1 MLKDMKTVGVLL
13 LLSAISAGTAYAV
26 PKWGT
31 AGVKEIQQNGV
42 CNGVVTDTTGETV
55 IGASVVVKGTTNGTI
70 TGLDGDFS
78 LSGVTKGSILVVS
91 FVGYQNTEVKW
102 NGQPLTIVLKED
114 TKVLDEVVVVGYGT
128 QKKAN
133 LSGAVAAVDGKVLQD
148 RPITNIGQG
157 LQGVVPNLNITMNNG
172 GAPGAT
178 SSFNIRG
185 NTSLNGGSPLV
196 LVDNVQMDANLVNPD
211 DIESISVL
219 KDAASASIYGARAA
233 YGVILI
239 TTKKGKKSDKPT
251 VSLSATGYW
260 QSPALT
266 FHNVNS
272 MQYLTMMDEA
282 YQNDGGSG
290 HYFKSQVYQYAE
302 DYFNGKYD
310 SPVFFDTAYDTYK
323 YGYCGN
329 TDWWDELY
337 KTSFSQI
344 YTANISGGNDR
355 TTYYASVSMN
365 DQGGILKAG
374 DDKYNKYNANVN
386 ISSNITKWL
395 NVSAKI
401 AHTYTDELHPT
412 GGTTAMNSTAYSGLS
427 SYSGMMKGDLS
438 PLMPVKHPDG
448 HYAGQG
454 SYTNPVAIMEQG
466 GNAQYKQNDLWMTG
480 AVKIT
485 PIKGLVIN
493 ADYTWNFY
501 GKSSNQHVQ
510 NFYDYTAVPGTE
522 NYYPWTNPSSVT
534 VTNNDDYY
542 NAFNAFAEY
551 TFSLK
556 EKHNFKVMV
565 GYNQENKHK
574 KYHYAG
580 RKNLID
586 SSNPSLNLAYG
597 KSSNQH
603 VQNFYDYTAVP
614 GTENYYP
621 WTNPSSVTVTN
632 NDDYYNAFNAFA
644 EYTFSLK
651 EKHNFKVMVGYNQ
664 ENKHKK
670 YHYAG
675 RKNLIDSSNPSLNL
689 AYGDMAMNGSETH
702 WSVNGFFAR
711 INYDY
716 KGKYLL
722 ELNGRYDGSSK
733 FPHGDRYAFFPSA
746 SVAWRV
752 SEEKFWEPIRGWFD
766 NFKLRA
772 SYGSL
777 GNQALDES
785 RYGNF
790 PYLATYGINTKYG
803 ALLNGTRPVAVS
815 VPGLVSASFTWETV
829 NQIDFGFDASFFGG
843 RLNTSFDWY
852 RRNTKD
858 MLTAGQALPAVL
870 GTSVP
875 QENAA
880 DMKTVG
886 WEVSLEWNDRLS
898 NGFGYH
904 IKGVLSDYQA
914 SITKFSNPTKL
925 LGTHYVGEK
934 LNEIWGYVSN
944 GLFQSD
950 EDAKAADQSYLS
962 GGSWGAGDVKY
973 EDLNN
978 DGKIDIGKNTLD
990 DSGDRKIIG
999 NSTPRYSYGIT
1010 AGFDYK
1016 GFDFEMFW
1024 QGIGKRDYW
1033 LGGSQFWGF
1042 TDEWCTPLTS
1052 SLDYWTEDNR
1062 DAYFPRLHHY
1072 GVNGGNHQVSTRY
1085 LQNAAYLRLKN
1096 VVLGYT
1102 IPRSITEKVKISR
1115 LRVFVQGEN
1124 LLTFTPLIDSYDP
1137 ETLNNMTYPIN
1148 KKISVGLNLTF

>member
-172 GAPGAT
+172 DAPGAT

-493 ADYTWNFY
+493 ADYTWNF
-501 GKSSNQHVQ
+501 
-510 NFYDYTAVPGTE
+510 
-522 NYYPWTNPSSVT
+522 
-534 VTNNDDYY
+534 
-542 NAFNAFAEY
+542 
-551 TFSLK
+551 
-556 EKHNFKVMV
+556 
-565 GYNQENKHK
+565 
-574 KYHYAG
+574 
-580 RKNLID
+580 
-586 SSNPSLNLAYG
+586 YG

-1124 LLTFTPLIDSYDP
+1124 LLTFTPLIDSNDP

>member
-586 SSNPSLNLAYG
+586 SSNPSL
-597 KSSNQH
+597 
-603 VQNFYDYTAVP
+603 
-614 GTENYYP
+614 
-621 WTNPSSVTVTN
+621 
-632 NDDYYNAFNAFA
+632 
-644 EYTFSLK
+644 
-651 EKHNFKVMVGYNQ
+651 
-664 ENKHKK
+664 
-670 YHYAG
+670 
-675 RKNLIDSSNPSLNL
+675 IL

>member
-1 MLKDMKTVGVLL
+1 MLKDMKTVGVQLL
-13 LLSAISAGTAYAV
+13 LCAISAGTAYAV

-597 KSSNQH
+597 
-603 VQNFYDYTAVP
+603 
-614 GTENYYP
+614 
-621 WTNPSSVTVTN
+621 
-632 NDDYYNAFNAFA
+632 
-644 EYTFSLK
+644 
-651 EKHNFKVMVGYNQ
+651 
-664 ENKHKK
+664 
-670 YHYAG
+670 
-675 RKNLIDSSNPSLNL
+675 
-689 AYGDMAMNGSETH
+689 DMAMNGSETH

>member
-374 DDKYNKYNANVN
+374 DDKYNKYNAN
-386 ISSNITKWL
+386 KWL

-493 ADYTWNFY
+493 ADYTWNF
-501 GKSSNQHVQ
+501 
-510 NFYDYTAVPGTE
+510 
-522 NYYPWTNPSSVT
+522 
-534 VTNNDDYY
+534 
-542 NAFNAFAEY
+542 
-551 TFSLK
+551 
-556 EKHNFKVMV
+556 
-565 GYNQENKHK
+565 
-574 KYHYAG
+574 
-580 RKNLID
+580 
-586 SSNPSLNLAYG
+586 YG

>member
-510 NFYDYTAVPGTE
+510 NFYDYTAV
-522 NYYPWTNPSSVT
+522 S
-534 VTNNDDYY
+534 
-542 NAFNAFAEY
+542 
-551 TFSLK
+551 
-556 EKHNFKVMV
+556 
-565 GYNQENKHK
+565 
-574 KYHYAG
+574 
-580 RKNLID
+580 
-586 SSNPSLNLAYG
+586 
-597 KSSNQH
+597 
-603 VQNFYDYTAVP
+603 

>member
-13 LLSAISAGTAYAV
+13 LLSARSAGTADAV

-597 KSSNQH
+597 
-603 VQNFYDYTAVP
+603 
-614 GTENYYP
+614 
-621 WTNPSSVTVTN
+621 
-632 NDDYYNAFNAFA
+632 
-644 EYTFSLK
+644 
-651 EKHNFKVMVGYNQ
+651 
-664 ENKHKK
+664 
-670 YHYAG
+670 
-675 RKNLIDSSNPSLNL
+675 
-689 AYGDMAMNGSETH
+689 DMAMNGSETH

>member
-78 LSGVTKGSILVVS
+78 LLGVTKGSILVVS

-493 ADYTWNFY
+493 ADYTWNF
-501 GKSSNQHVQ
+501 
-510 NFYDYTAVPGTE
+510 
-522 NYYPWTNPSSVT
+522 
-534 VTNNDDYY
+534 
-542 NAFNAFAEY
+542 
-551 TFSLK
+551 
-556 EKHNFKVMV
+556 
-565 GYNQENKHK
+565 
-574 KYHYAG
+574 
-580 RKNLID
+580 
-586 SSNPSLNLAYG
+586 YG

>member
-251 VSLSATGYW
+251 VSLSAMGYW

-493 ADYTWNFY
+493 ADYTWNF
-501 GKSSNQHVQ
+501 
-510 NFYDYTAVPGTE
+510 
-522 NYYPWTNPSSVT
+522 
-534 VTNNDDYY
+534 
-542 NAFNAFAEY
+542 
-551 TFSLK
+551 
-556 EKHNFKVMV
+556 
-565 GYNQENKHK
+565 
-574 KYHYAG
+574 
-580 RKNLID
+580 
-586 SSNPSLNLAYG
+586 YG

-1024 QGIGKRDYW
+1024 LGIGKRDYW

>member
-70 TGLDGDFS
+70 TGLDGDCS
-78 LSGVTKGSILVVS
+78 LSGGTKGSILVVS

-485 PIKGLVIN
+485 TIKGLVIN
-493 ADYTWNFY
+493 ADYTWNF
-501 GKSSNQHVQ
+501 
-510 NFYDYTAVPGTE
+510 
-522 NYYPWTNPSSVT
+522 
-534 VTNNDDYY
+534 
-542 NAFNAFAEY
+542 
-551 TFSLK
+551 
-556 EKHNFKVMV
+556 
-565 GYNQENKHK
+565 
-574 KYHYAG
+574 
-580 RKNLID
+580 
-586 SSNPSLNLAYG
+586 YG

-1010 AGFDYK
+1010 AGFDFK
-1016 GFDFEMFW
+1016 GLDFDMFW

-1124 LLTFTPLIDSYDP
+1124 LLTSTPLIDSYDP

>member
-542 NAFNAFAEY
+542 NAF
-551 TFSLK
+551 
-556 EKHNFKVMV
+556 
-565 GYNQENKHK
+565 
-574 KYHYAG
+574 
-580 RKNLID
+580 
-586 SSNPSLNLAYG
+586 
-597 KSSNQH
+597 
-603 VQNFYDYTAVP
+603 
-614 GTENYYP
+614 
-621 WTNPSSVTVTN
+621 
-632 NDDYYNAFNAFA
+632 A

>member
-454 SYTNPVAIMEQG
+454 GYTNPVAIMEQG

-493 ADYTWNFY
+493 ADYTWNF
-501 GKSSNQHVQ
+501 
-510 NFYDYTAVPGTE
+510 
-522 NYYPWTNPSSVT
+522 
-534 VTNNDDYY
+534 
-542 NAFNAFAEY
+542 
-551 TFSLK
+551 
-556 EKHNFKVMV
+556 
-565 GYNQENKHK
+565 
-574 KYHYAG
+574 
-580 RKNLID
+580 
-586 SSNPSLNLAYG
+586 YG

-1085 LQNAAYLRLKN
+1085 LQNAAYLSLKN

>member
-597 KSSNQH
+597 
-603 VQNFYDYTAVP
+603 
-614 GTENYYP
+614 
-621 WTNPSSVTVTN
+621 
-632 NDDYYNAFNAFA
+632 
-644 EYTFSLK
+644 
-651 EKHNFKVMVGYNQ
+651 
-664 ENKHKK
+664 
-670 YHYAG
+670 
-675 RKNLIDSSNPSLNL
+675 
-689 AYGDMAMNGSETH
+689 DMAMNGSETH

-1148 KKISVGLNLTF
+1148 KKISVGLDLTF

>member
-597 KSSNQH
+597 
-603 VQNFYDYTAVP
+603 
-614 GTENYYP
+614 
-621 WTNPSSVTVTN
+621 
-632 NDDYYNAFNAFA
+632 
-644 EYTFSLK
+644 
-651 EKHNFKVMVGYNQ
+651 
-664 ENKHKK
+664 
-670 YHYAG
+670 
-675 RKNLIDSSNPSLNL
+675 
-689 AYGDMAMNGSETH
+689 DMAMNGSETH

-1033 LGGSQFWGF
+1033 LEGSQFWGF

>member
-31 AGVKEIQQNGV
+31 AGVKKIQQNGV

-493 ADYTWNFY
+493 ADYTWNF
-501 GKSSNQHVQ
+501 
-510 NFYDYTAVPGTE
+510 
-522 NYYPWTNPSSVT
+522 
-534 VTNNDDYY
+534 
-542 NAFNAFAEY
+542 
-551 TFSLK
+551 
-556 EKHNFKVMV
+556 
-565 GYNQENKHK
+565 
-574 KYHYAG
+574 
-580 RKNLID
+580 
-586 SSNPSLNLAYG
+586 YG

>member
-485 PIKGLVIN
+485 TIKGLVIN

-501 GKSSNQHVQ
+501 GKSSN
-510 NFYDYTAVPGTE
+510 
-522 NYYPWTNPSSVT
+522 
-534 VTNNDDYY
+534 
-542 NAFNAFAEY
+542 
-551 TFSLK
+551 
-556 EKHNFKVMV
+556 
-565 GYNQENKHK
+565 
-574 KYHYAG
+574 
-580 RKNLID
+580 R
-586 SSNPSLNLAYG
+586 
-597 KSSNQH
+597 H

-1124 LLTFTPLIDSYDP
+1124 LLTSTPLIDSYDP

>member
-454 SYTNPVAIMEQG
+454 GYTNPVAIMEQG

-493 ADYTWNFY
+493 ADYTWNF
-501 GKSSNQHVQ
+501 
-510 NFYDYTAVPGTE
+510 
-522 NYYPWTNPSSVT
+522 
-534 VTNNDDYY
+534 
-542 NAFNAFAEY
+542 
-551 TFSLK
+551 
-556 EKHNFKVMV
+556 
-565 GYNQENKHK
+565 
-574 KYHYAG
+574 
-580 RKNLID
+580 
-586 SSNPSLNLAYG
+586 YG

-785 RYGNF
+785 SYGNF

>member
-597 KSSNQH
+597 
-603 VQNFYDYTAVP
+603 
-614 GTENYYP
+614 
-621 WTNPSSVTVTN
+621 
-632 NDDYYNAFNAFA
+632 
-644 EYTFSLK
+644 
-651 EKHNFKVMVGYNQ
+651 
-664 ENKHKK
+664 
-670 YHYAG
+670 
-675 RKNLIDSSNPSLNL
+675 
-689 AYGDMAMNGSETH
+689 DMAMNGSETH

-870 GTSVP
+870 GASVP

>member
-1 MLKDMKTVGVLL
+1 M
-13 LLSAISAGTAYAV
+13 
-26 PKWGT
+26 
-31 AGVKEIQQNGV
+31 
-42 CNGVVTDTTGETV
+42 
-55 IGASVVVKGTTNGTI
+55 
-70 TGLDGDFS
+70 
-78 LSGVTKGSILVVS
+78 
-91 FVGYQNTEVKW
+91 
-102 NGQPLTIVLKED
+102 
-114 TKVLDEVVVVGYGT
+114 
-128 QKKAN
+128 
-133 LSGAVAAVDGKVLQD
+133 
-148 RPITNIGQG
+148 
-157 LQGVVPNLNITMNNG
+157 
-172 GAPGAT
+172 
-178 SSFNIRG
+178 
-185 NTSLNGGSPLV
+185 
-196 LVDNVQMDANLVNPD
+196 
-211 DIESISVL
+211 
-219 KDAASASIYGARAA
+219 
-233 YGVILI
+233 
-239 TTKKGKKSDKPT
+239 
-251 VSLSATGYW
+251 
-260 QSPALT
+260 T

-597 KSSNQH
+597 
-603 VQNFYDYTAVP
+603 
-614 GTENYYP
+614 
-621 WTNPSSVTVTN
+621 
-632 NDDYYNAFNAFA
+632 
-644 EYTFSLK
+644 
-651 EKHNFKVMVGYNQ
+651 
-664 ENKHKK
+664 
-670 YHYAG
+670 
-675 RKNLIDSSNPSLNL
+675 
-689 AYGDMAMNGSETH
+689 DMAMNGSETH

-733 FPHGDRYAFFPSA
+733 FPHGDRYAFF
-746 SVAWRV
+746 
-752 SEEKFWEPIRGWFD
+752 
-766 NFKLRA
+766 
-772 SYGSL
+772 
-777 GNQALDES
+777 
-785 RYGNF
+785 
-790 PYLATYGINTKYG
+790 
-803 ALLNGTRPVAVS
+803 
-815 VPGLVSASFTWETV
+815 
-829 NQIDFGFDASFFGG
+829 
-843 RLNTSFDWY
+843 
-852 RRNTKD
+852 
-858 MLTAGQALPAVL
+858 
-870 GTSVP
+870 
-875 QENAA
+875 
-880 DMKTVG
+880 
-886 WEVSLEWNDRLS
+886 
-898 NGFGYH
+898 
-904 IKGVLSDYQA
+904 
-914 SITKFSNPTKL
+914 
-925 LGTHYVGEK
+925 
-934 LNEIWGYVSN
+934 
-944 GLFQSD
+944 
-950 EDAKAADQSYLS
+950 
-962 GGSWGAGDVKY
+962 
-973 EDLNN
+973 
-978 DGKIDIGKNTLD
+978 
-990 DSGDRKIIG
+990 
-999 NSTPRYSYGIT
+999 
-1010 AGFDYK
+1010 
-1016 GFDFEMFW
+1016 
-1024 QGIGKRDYW
+1024 
-1033 LGGSQFWGF
+1033 
-1042 TDEWCTPLTS
+1042 
-1052 SLDYWTEDNR
+1052 
-1062 DAYFPRLHHY
+1062 
-1072 GVNGGNHQVSTRY
+1072 HQ
-1085 LQNAAYLRLKN
+1085 LQ
-1096 VVLGYT
+1096 
-1102 IPRSITEKVKISR
+1102 
-1115 LRVFVQGEN
+1115 
-1124 LLTFTPLIDSYDP
+1124 
-1137 ETLNNMTYPIN
+1137 
-1148 KKISVGLNLTF
+1148 

>member
-1 MLKDMKTVGVLL
+1 MLKNMKTVGVLL

-454 SYTNPVAIMEQG
+454 GYTNPVAIMEQG

-493 ADYTWNFY
+493 ADYTWNF
-501 GKSSNQHVQ
+501 
-510 NFYDYTAVPGTE
+510 
-522 NYYPWTNPSSVT
+522 
-534 VTNNDDYY
+534 
-542 NAFNAFAEY
+542 
-551 TFSLK
+551 
-556 EKHNFKVMV
+556 
-565 GYNQENKHK
+565 
-574 KYHYAG
+574 
-580 RKNLID
+580 
-586 SSNPSLNLAYG
+586 YG

>member
-114 TKVLDEVVVVGYGT
+114 TKVLDEVVVAGYGT

-133 LSGAVAAVDGKVLQD
+133 LSVAVAAVDGKVLQD

-493 ADYTWNFY
+493 ADYTWNF
-501 GKSSNQHVQ
+501 
-510 NFYDYTAVPGTE
+510 
-522 NYYPWTNPSSVT
+522 
-534 VTNNDDYY
+534 
-542 NAFNAFAEY
+542 
-551 TFSLK
+551 
-556 EKHNFKVMV
+556 
-565 GYNQENKHK
+565 
-574 KYHYAG
+574 
-580 RKNLID
+580 
-586 SSNPSLNLAYG
+586 YG

>member
-55 IGASVVVKGTTNGTI
+55 IIGASVVVKGTTNGTI

-454 SYTNPVAIMEQG
+454 GYTNPVAIMEQG

-493 ADYTWNFY
+493 ADYTWNF
-501 GKSSNQHVQ
+501 
-510 NFYDYTAVPGTE
+510 
-522 NYYPWTNPSSVT
+522 
-534 VTNNDDYY
+534 
-542 NAFNAFAEY
+542 
-551 TFSLK
+551 
-556 EKHNFKVMV
+556 
-565 GYNQENKHK
+565 
-574 KYHYAG
+574 
-580 RKNLID
+580 
-586 SSNPSLNLAYG
+586 YG

-934 LNEIWGYVSN
+934 LDEIWGYVSN

>member
-597 KSSNQH
+597 
-603 VQNFYDYTAVP
+603 
-614 GTENYYP
+614 
-621 WTNPSSVTVTN
+621 
-632 NDDYYNAFNAFA
+632 
-644 EYTFSLK
+644 
-651 EKHNFKVMVGYNQ
+651 
-664 ENKHKK
+664 
-670 YHYAG
+670 
-675 RKNLIDSSNPSLNL
+675 
-689 AYGDMAMNGSETH
+689 DMAMNGSETH

-978 DGKIDIGKNTLD
+978 DGKIDRGKNTLD

>member
-1 MLKDMKTVGVLL
+1 
-13 LLSAISAGTAYAV
+13 
-26 PKWGT
+26 
-31 AGVKEIQQNGV
+31 
-42 CNGVVTDTTGETV
+42 
-55 IGASVVVKGTTNGTI
+55 
-70 TGLDGDFS
+70 
-78 LSGVTKGSILVVS
+78 
-91 FVGYQNTEVKW
+91 
-102 NGQPLTIVLKED
+102 
-114 TKVLDEVVVVGYGT
+114 
-128 QKKAN
+128 
-133 LSGAVAAVDGKVLQD
+133 
-148 RPITNIGQG
+148 
-157 LQGVVPNLNITMNNG
+157 
-172 GAPGAT
+172 
-178 SSFNIRG
+178 
-185 NTSLNGGSPLV
+185 
-196 LVDNVQMDANLVNPD
+196 
-211 DIESISVL
+211 
-219 KDAASASIYGARAA
+219 
-233 YGVILI
+233 
-239 TTKKGKKSDKPT
+239 
-251 VSLSATGYW
+251 
-260 QSPALT
+260 
-266 FHNVNS
+266 

-485 PIKGLVIN
+485 TIKGLVIN
-493 ADYTWNFY
+493 ADYTWNF
-501 GKSSNQHVQ
+501 
-510 NFYDYTAVPGTE
+510 
-522 NYYPWTNPSSVT
+522 
-534 VTNNDDYY
+534 
-542 NAFNAFAEY
+542 
-551 TFSLK
+551 
-556 EKHNFKVMV
+556 
-565 GYNQENKHK
+565 
-574 KYHYAG
+574 
-580 RKNLID
+580 
-586 SSNPSLNLAYG
+586 YG

-1124 LLTFTPLIDSYDP
+1124 LLTSTPLIDSYDP

>member
-597 KSSNQH
+597 
-603 VQNFYDYTAVP
+603 
-614 GTENYYP
+614 
-621 WTNPSSVTVTN
+621 
-632 NDDYYNAFNAFA
+632 
-644 EYTFSLK
+644 
-651 EKHNFKVMVGYNQ
+651 
-664 ENKHKK
+664 
-670 YHYAG
+670 
-675 RKNLIDSSNPSLNL
+675 
-689 AYGDMAMNGSETH
+689 DMAMNGSETH

-752 SEEKFWEPIRGWFD
+752 SEEKFWEPIRGGFD

>member
-597 KSSNQH
+597 
-603 VQNFYDYTAVP
+603 
-614 GTENYYP
+614 
-621 WTNPSSVTVTN
+621 
-632 NDDYYNAFNAFA
+632 
-644 EYTFSLK
+644 
-651 EKHNFKVMVGYNQ
+651 
-664 ENKHKK
+664 
-670 YHYAG
+670 
-675 RKNLIDSSNPSLNL
+675 
-689 AYGDMAMNGSETH
+689 DMAMNGSETH

-766 NFKLRA
+766 NLKLRA

>member
-597 KSSNQH
+597 
-603 VQNFYDYTAVP
+603 
-614 GTENYYP
+614 
-621 WTNPSSVTVTN
+621 
-632 NDDYYNAFNAFA
+632 
-644 EYTFSLK
+644 
-651 EKHNFKVMVGYNQ
+651 
-664 ENKHKK
+664 
-670 YHYAG
+670 
-675 RKNLIDSSNPSLNL
+675 
-689 AYGDMAMNGSETH
+689 DMAMNGSETH

-803 ALLNGTRPVAVS
+803 TLLNGTRPVAVS

>member
-196 LVDNVQMDANLVNPD
+196 LVDNVQMDAYLVNPD

-493 ADYTWNFY
+493 ADYTWNF
-501 GKSSNQHVQ
+501 
-510 NFYDYTAVPGTE
+510 
-522 NYYPWTNPSSVT
+522 
-534 VTNNDDYY
+534 
-542 NAFNAFAEY
+542 
-551 TFSLK
+551 
-556 EKHNFKVMV
+556 
-565 GYNQENKHK
+565 
-574 KYHYAG
+574 
-580 RKNLID
+580 
-586 SSNPSLNLAYG
+586 YG